1 MSWPALTYR
10 LKQRIAEL
18 LDYESRCNL
27 RTCSKNDR
35 DTVDSTK
42 FMPKMLKIYEFPS
55 DMSEGKTIIRLD
67 IDTFTVWFIGK
78 ENLTRIDRGWNGEI
92 IEEFSEIKQKNRHD
106 LIGDYLQRFSHKGF
120 IKAETVELEGIEFP
134 PSSTWKFKCTN
145 AKLNNIMNNNNVA
158 WLRNF
163 VPFDEKFKV
172 VEVRSWGDS
181 EEVTELIM
189 KMRITK
195 TLKVDQELKFDD
207 KDLEGI
213 EAMDFTVS
221 SSNVTAEGAKKRLET
236 FLKNG
241 NKTDKLEMCFP
252 VPNNFDARTQ
262 FFPKELIV
270 KKLKKENEQEG
281 EFYGKIFGGFVNV
294 HGVQEP
300 REIECMQFGNIVR
313 MCCNLYEKS
322 KRPCMLYP
330 FYYLP

>member
-1 MSWPALTYR
+1 
-10 LKQRIAEL
+10 
-18 LDYESRCNL
+18 
-27 RTCSKNDR
+27 
-35 DTVDSTK
+35 
-42 FMPKMLKIYEFPS
+42 MLKIYEFAS

-78 ENLTRIDRGWNGEI
+78 ENLTRIDRGWNGQI
-92 IEEFSEIKQKNRHD
+92 IEGFSEIKQKNRHD

-120 IKAETVELEGIEFP
+120 IKSDTVELEGIEFA

-145 AKLNNIMNNNNVA
+145 AKLLNIVNNNNVA

-163 VPFDEKFKV
+163 VPFGEKFKV
-172 VEVRSWGDS
+172 IEIRSWGDS
-181 EEVTELIM
+181 EEVTELLL

-213 EAMDFTVS
+213 EAMDCLLS

-252 VPNNFDARTQ
+252 VPANFDARTQ
-262 FFPKELIV
+262 LIPKDLIV
-270 KKLKKENEQEG
+270 KKLKKDNEQDG
-281 EFYGKIFGGFVNV
+281 EF
-294 HGVQEP
+294 
-300 REIECMQFGNIVR
+300 
-313 MCCNLYEKS
+313 
-322 KRPCMLYP
+322 
-330 FYYLP
+330 